1 MNDDLVLRVAHNNVR
16 EVASIKLSSNG
27 SYYIE
32 FLNADGTFNRN
43 ETFGA
48 GEPLAFFE
56 EVVEEWKN
64 GIRKQF
70 LCE

>member
-1 MNDDLVLRVAHNNVR
+1 MNDDLTLQVSYNSTRDM
-16 EVASIKLSSNG
+16 ASIKLSSNG
-27 SYYIE
+27 AYYIE

-48 GEPLAFFE
+48 GESLAFFE
-56 EVVEEWKN
+56 EVVEDWKN
-64 GIRKQF
+64 GIRKQL

>member
-1 MNDDLVLRVAHNNVR
+1 MNDDLILRVSHNSIR
-16 EVASIKLSSNG
+16 EVASIKLARNG

-48 GEPLAFFE
+48 GENLAFFE
-56 EVVEEWKN
+56 EVLEEWK
-64 GIRKQF
+64 GGVRKQF